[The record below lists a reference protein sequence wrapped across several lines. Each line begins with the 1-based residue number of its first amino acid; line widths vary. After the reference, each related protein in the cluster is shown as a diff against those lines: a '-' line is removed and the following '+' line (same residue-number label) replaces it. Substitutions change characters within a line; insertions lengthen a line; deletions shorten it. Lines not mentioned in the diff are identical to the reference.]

1 MKATYNERPQA
12 LELMPDGY
20 TKYRFE
26 IKEVTRE
33 EKLSYECREVIIHGA
48 VTSQKV
54 IEAVMAEKW
63 SNGVE
68 QKLINDYN
76 EFILIG
82 DNLEA
87 ETKYKEFLIERKI
100 VKNEIK
106 VLLD

>member
-26 IKEVTRE
+26 IKEVTRD
-33 EKLSYECREVIIHGA
+33 EKVSFECREVIIHGA

-63 SNGVE
+63 GNGVE

-76 EFILIG
+76 EYMLGVG
-82 DNLEA
+82 DEA
-87 ETKYKEFLIERKI
+87 AKVAYETFLVERKGLKVE
-100 VKNEIK
+100 VKG
-106 VLLD
+106 VVG